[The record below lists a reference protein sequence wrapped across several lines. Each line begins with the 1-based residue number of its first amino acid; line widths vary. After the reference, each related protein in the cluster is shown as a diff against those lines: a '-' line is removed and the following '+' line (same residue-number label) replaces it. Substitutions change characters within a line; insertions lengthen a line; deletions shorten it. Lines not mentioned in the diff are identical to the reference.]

1 MPETSSGS
9 SHSILPLRVLH
20 REWKAFKPRSNCFQE
35 IARGILAADA
45 VSSTSTT
52 FRCASGVALIR
63 NLRPQTHKRSH
74 SQPNALRIGHPTR
87 PYYSVIRK
95 DISSYGRLD
104 ARQSVASCPPYPV
117 SLLPPASF
125 QTYPISTSD
134 DEEAATAFAFVTSA
148 AQPYEA
154 QTPKRTLSARLS
166 RGLSSPVSA
175 LHAMNRERK
184 CEGNFLRSCGR
195 PPRGT
200 RTTPAVWSPRA

>member
-1 MPETSSGS
+1 
-9 SHSILPLRVLH
+9 
-20 REWKAFKPRSNCFQE
+20 
-35 IARGILAADA
+35 
-45 VSSTSTT
+45 
-52 FRCASGVALIR
+52 
-63 NLRPQTHKRSH
+63 
-74 SQPNALRIGHPTR
+74 
-87 PYYSVIRK
+87 VIRK

-117 SLLPPASF
+117 SLLSPASF

-175 LHAMNRERK
+175 LHAMNREAEMRGELSALVRSAAPRDQDDAGGVVAARLRK
-184 CEGNFLRSCGR
+184 LRRDLKGLVR
-195 PPRGT
+195 R
-200 RTTPAVWSPRA
+200 RTHQMKLMG